1 MLRRR
6 LKDEKVN
13 VRKAAVQTL
22 EAAIRF
28 QMPNCVDEVSGVI
41 YCICYSWLVKW
52 SVSFINN
59 IILHC
64 TLHFILH
71 LNLIL
76 ALYS

>member
-28 QMPNCVDEVSGVI
+28 QMPNCVDEVSGVSGV
-41 YCICYSWLVKW
+41 YCICYSWLVKM
-52 SVSFINN
+52 VSF
-59 IILHC
+59 
-64 TLHFILH
+64 F
-71 LNLIL
+71 
-76 ALYS
+76 YK